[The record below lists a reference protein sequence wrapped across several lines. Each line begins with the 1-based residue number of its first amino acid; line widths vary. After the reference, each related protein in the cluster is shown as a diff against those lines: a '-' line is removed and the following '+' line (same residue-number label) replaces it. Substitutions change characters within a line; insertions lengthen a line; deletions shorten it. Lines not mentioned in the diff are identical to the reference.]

1 MHTIYEAVTAFL
13 EEGCHCLIDGVH
25 YTTATKLE
33 LPALGDGER
42 KKVKEKLA
50 EGYPEIKCKSGLHL
64 FKVDEKTKVE
74 ESLTQFLSEGSTVV
88 PGASPEDEQDLPT
101 VEVARVTWATPAD
114 QVRNTFIHFEGGTEV
129 VDQRAV
135 QSMPHS
141 MFSQCVKDETG
152 KEKAVEKESFSAQ
165 QGADGDK
172 AGNQRR
178 LDTDTTATTQNLEKG
193 NAHHL

>member
-1 MHTIYEAVTAFL
+1 M
-13 EEGCHCLIDGVH
+13 
-25 YTTATKLE
+25 
-33 LPALGDGER
+33 
-42 KKVKEKLA
+42 
-50 EGYPEIKCKSGLHL
+50 
-64 FKVDEKTKVE
+64 
-74 ESLTQFLSEGSTVV
+74 
-88 PGASPEDEQDLPT
+88 
-101 VEVARVTWATPAD
+101 D

-135 QSMPHS
+135 QSMPHG
-141 MFSQCVKDETG
+141 MFSQCVKDEIG